1 MILLFKIYNISF
13 FYLFKGIIL
22 QQEDRGYFMEEQ
34 KFDDDKEKDMP
45 QEHQLTQEEVS
56 EIESQLANRMAIQ
69 RTAKN
74 GANWFYWI
82 CGLSILNTIIYSFG
96 GKMSFIFG
104 LGATNLTDVFIG
116 ELFDNPAFIQIV
128 VSVALS
134 SIYIIC
140 GYFANKGFK
149 AAFIV
154 GAVLYILDA
163 IIYIVL
169 GEFLD
174 VAFHAFALYE
184 IYKGIKAS
192 KLLNS

>member
-1 MILLFKIYNISF
+1 
-13 FYLFKGIIL
+13 
-22 QQEDRGYFMEEQ
+22 
-34 KFDDDKEKDMP
+34 
-45 QEHQLTQEEVS
+45 
-56 EIESQLANRMAIQ
+56 MAIQ

-96 GKMSFIFG
+96 GDISFIFG
-104 LGATNLTDVFIG
+104 LGATTVTDVFIG
-116 ELFDNPAFIQIV
+116 ELFDNPALIQII
-128 VSVALS
+128 VSIAVS
-134 SIYIIC
+134 SIYVIC
-140 GYFANKGFK
+140 GRFANKGFK

-154 GAVLYILDA
+154 GMVLYIIDA

-169 GEFLD
+169 GDFLS